1 MRVPR
6 LLAVA
11 AVGALGLVTLPAQ
24 AQQVEPG
31 GLEEVVVTARYRS
44 EDLQSTPLAIT
55 ALSTVEL
62 DEREFTNVND
72 LGLAVPNA
80 YFRQPVSNYGPT
92 ETIGLRGI
100 TQVDF
105 SYSFEPAVAVY
116 VDDVYHGTMTGS

>member
-1 MRVPR
+1 MARKLGLGWLAARCGARCMWVLR
-6 LLAVA
+6 LLVVA
-11 AVGALGLVTLPAQ
+11 ALGAIGLVTVPAQ
-24 AQQVEPG
+24 AQQAAQHAEPG

-105 SYSFEPAVAVY
+105 S
-116 VDDVYHGTMTGS
+116 

>member
-1 MRVPR
+1 MAGKLGLGWTAARFGARCMWVPR

-11 AVGALGLVTLPAQ
+11 AVGAIGAAQ
-24 AQQVEPG
+24 AQEPEPG

-55 ALSTVEL
+55 ALSSVEL
-62 DEREFTNVND
+62 DERQFTNVND

-92 ETIGLRGI
+92 ETIGLGALFQRRR
-100 TQVDF
+100 
-105 SYSFEPAVAVY
+105 
-116 VDDVYHGTMTGS
+116 